1 MIARTR
7 AEAEARYPG
16 LQERYLCFCVYCGIE
31 PYVAGNQHFMAW
43 VNHRASEYRAARG
56 VDRNEHLNQD
66 DFSAWL
72 WNLAEERN
80 RAALEAAKEEAC

>member
-1 MIARTR
+1 MITRTR

-31 PYVAGNQHFMAW
+31 PYVAQNQHFMAW
-43 VNHRASEYRAARG
+43 VNRRASEYRAARG
-56 VDRNEHLNQD
+56 LKHDDPLDQN

-72 WNLAEERN
+72 WKLAEERN
-80 RAALEAAKEEAC
+80 RAALEAAEEEAC